1 MKRLLLMISV
11 LCNAGFAVA
20 QDDLKLWYEQPASVW
35 QEALPLGNGTMG
47 AMVFGR
53 TTDELI
59 QLNEATLWSGGP
71 RKKNVNPDSPKYLPK
86 VRQALAR
93 NDYAEATRLCQK
105 MQGHYTESF
114 LPMADLTLKQELDG
128 DKKIREYRRE
138 LTLNSATAT
147 TYFRTKQTNYRREM
161 FISAPDSVMVIR
173 LTADQKGTLT
183 IDLSLSSQLNHTVKA
198 VGESRL
204 DLYGNAPARMDPSYY
219 NKKGREPVAYEE
231 EGRKGMR
238 FATLM
243 KVVNRGGEIAANEEG
258 IHVKNADE
266 ITIFITA
273 ATSFNGFNKRPDTE
287 GRDEKALAESRL
299 ANASTQDYATL
310 LNRHTTDFGS
320 FFNRVRLSLT
330 GTQDNEV
337 NNKLPSDFRLKLY
350 SYGNSD
356 PALEALFFQ
365 YGRYLLIS
373 SSRTPQVPANLQ
385 GLWNKEY
392 RAPWSSNYTIN
403 INTEMNYW
411 PAEVTNLS
419 EMHEPLLSWIG
430 NLAKTGHETAR
441 EYYGMRGWVA
451 HHNADI
457 WALSNAVG
465 DCGEGDPQWA
475 NWYMGANWLCRHLW
489 EHYLFNCNQQYLR
502 QTAYP
507 IMKQAALFAMDWLV
521 ERDGYLTTSPS
532 TSPEN
537 VFLTTNGKGYSV
549 TEGATMDIAIIRDLF
564 SNVIRASEILGIDKK
579 LRKQWETK
587 RAQLLPYRIG
597 SKGQLQEWATDFEE
611 QDPQHRHLSHLYGL
625 HPGTQIS
632 PLTTPELA
640 QAANRTFE
648 LRGDGGTGWSKA
660 WKINFAARLL
670 DGNHAYKMLRE
681 NMTYVDPKGAGGFGG
696 TYPNFFD
703 AHPPFQIDGNFGATA
718 GIAEML
724 LQSHLGEI
732 HLLPA
737 LPDAWP
743 TGSVSGLRARGNFE
757 IDLKW
762 DNGALSEAEI
772 RSGSGTTCVLRTSLP
787 VSVSAANS
795 QQTTNGNYYLTTFPT
810 EKGKTYKVT
819 RK

>member
-1 MKRLLLMISV
+1 MISV
-11 LCNAGFAVA
+11 LCNAGLAGA
-20 QDDLKLWYEQPASVW
+20 QNDLKLWYEQPASVW

-71 RKKNVNPDSPKYLPK
+71 RIKDVNPESPKYLPQ

-93 NDYAEATRLCQK
+93 NDYAEATRLCRK

-114 LPMADLTLKQELDG
+114 LPMADLSLKQVLDG

-138 LTLNSATAT
+138 LNLSSATAT
-147 TYFRTKQTNYRREM
+147 TFFRTKQAKYRREM

-173 LTADQKGTLT
+173 LTADRKGALT
-183 IDLSLSSQLNHTVKA
+183 IDLSLNSQLNHTVKA
-198 VGESRL
+198 VDDSRFY
-204 DLYGNAPARMDPSYY
+204 LYGNAPARMDPNYY
-219 NKKGREPVAYEE
+219 NKEGREPVVYEE
-231 EGRKGMR
+231 GGRKGMR

-243 KVVNRGGEIAANEEG
+243 KVVNRGGKIAANEEG

-266 ITIFITA
+266 IIIFITA
-273 ATSFNGFNKRPDTE
+273 ATSFNGFDKRPDTE
-287 GRDEKALAESRL
+287 GRNERALAESRL
-299 ANASTQDYATL
+299 ANAATLDYATL
-310 LNRHTTDFGS
+310 LNRHTTDFGR
-320 FFNRVRLSLT
+320 FFNRVSLSLT
-330 GTQDNEV
+330 GRQANKV
-337 NNKLPSDFRLKLY
+337 NNSLPSDFRLKLY
-350 SYGNSD
+350 SYGNDD
-356 PALEALFFQ
+356 PAFEALFFQ

-430 NLAKTGHETAR
+430 NLAKTGRATAS

-475 NWYMGANWLCRHLW
+475 NWYMGANWLSRHLW
-489 EHYLFNCNQQYLR
+489 EHYLFNCNQQFLR

-521 ERDGYLTTSPS
+521 ERNGYLTTSPS

-537 VFLTTNGKGYSV
+537 VFLTSNGKGYSV

-564 SNVIRASEILGIDKK
+564 SNVIQASEILGVDKK
-579 LRKQWETK
+579 LRKQLETK
-587 RAQLLPYRIG
+587 RARLLPYQIG

-640 QAANRTFE
+640 KAANRTFE

-681 NMTYVDPKGAGGFGG
+681 NMTYVDPKGTGGAGG

-743 TGSVSGLRARGNFE
+743 AGNVSGLRARGNFE
-757 IDLKW
+757 IDLTW

-772 RSGSGTTCVLRTSLP
+772 RSGSGNTCVLRTTVP
-787 VSVSAANS
+787 VSVNTPNS
-795 QQTTNGNYYLTTFPT
+795 QQTTDGKYYLTTFPT